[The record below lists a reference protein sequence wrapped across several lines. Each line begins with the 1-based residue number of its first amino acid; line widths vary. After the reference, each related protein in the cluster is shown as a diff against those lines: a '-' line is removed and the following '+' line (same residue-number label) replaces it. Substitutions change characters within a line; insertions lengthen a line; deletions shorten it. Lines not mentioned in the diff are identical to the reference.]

1 MHLAR
6 PFLRSYWAIPEQLV
20 AGCYPGDLNA
30 ALMDEKLRGLVAAK
44 VSLMVSLM
52 EENETDH
59 RGRPFIDYGTQL
71 SELARTRGR
80 EIGCV
85 RFPIRDM
92 SIPTTV
98 QMRTILDSIKDEIAR
113 GGTVYVH
120 CWGGKGRTATVVG
133 CLLLEM
139 GLENTETVLPR
150 IKELTVHARE
160 FFWPTPQTEEQCGFV
175 RGWNV

>member
-1 MHLAR
+1 MSLAR
-6 PFLRSYWAIPEQLV
+6 PFLRSYWAIPGQLV
-20 AGCYPGDLNA
+20 AGCYPGDLDP
-30 ALMDEKLRGLVAAK
+30 LVIEEKLWGLIAAK
-44 VSLMVSLM
+44 VSLTVSLM

-59 RGRPFIDYGTQL
+59 RGRPFADYVMRL
-71 SELARTRGR
+71 SELAQTEGQQIR
-80 EIGCV
+80 CV

-92 SIPTTV
+92 SIPTAA
-98 QMRTILDSIKDEIAR
+98 QMRTILAVIKDEIAR
-113 GGTVYVH
+113 GGTVYIH

-160 FFWPTPQTEEQCGFV
+160 FFWPTPQTEEQCEFV
-175 RGWNV
+175 RGWNG